1 MVTTAFVH
9 IWGKRVGAIAW
20 NPDSGI
26 GSFEYE
32 PGFIRSG
39 IELAPFTMPLERANG
54 YYSFPENIRSETFKG
69 LPGLLA
75 DSLPDRYGHQLINT
89 WLINQGRPLNS
100 LNPIELL
107 CFIGQRSMG
116 ALEYEPSITPLARDL
131 ATLEVNSLVETAHEI
146 LNEREEFVTNMT
158 ADKAQ
163 ALNDILRIGT
173 SAGGARPKAIVAFNE
188 ATGEFRSGQAHSP
201 EGFDQWLIKLDGVS
215 DAQFGSSHGYGRIE
229 MAYYKL
235 AIDCEI
241 NMAQCKLIEENGRA
255 HFMTK
260 RFDRLEDGNKL
271 HVQTF
276 CAIEHKDF
284 NNVGAYSYEQL
295 FQTMRKLRLSYP
307 DAEQMFRRMSL
318 NVMSKN
324 CDDHTKN
331 FAFMMGQDGVWKLAP
346 AYDVCHAYR
355 PDSQWVS
362 QHALSV
368 NGKRD
373 LISRDDLLAV
383 AKSMNIKKAE
393 LILLQIQAVVD
404 RWEDYA
410 DQQGVDAA
418 KRDAIRE
425 TIPQTY

>member
-9 IWGKRVGAIAW
+9 IWEKRVGAIAW
-20 NPDSGI
+20 NEDSGV
-26 GSFEYE
+26 GSFEYD
-32 PGFIRSG
+32 PHFVQTGL
-39 IELAPFTMPLERANG
+39 ELAPLTMPLRSG
-54 YYSFPENIRSETFKG
+54 SGLFSFSGNARSETFKG

-89 WLINQGRPLNS
+89 WLIKQGRPLNS
-100 LNPIELL
+100 LNPVELL

-116 ALEYEPSITPLARDL
+116 ALEYEPSTTPLAKEL
-131 ATLEVNSLVETAHEI
+131 ATLEVNSLVKTAHEI

-188 ATGEFRSGQAHSP
+188 TTGEFRSGQTYSP
-201 EGFDQWLIKLDGVS
+201 EGFEQWLIKLDGVS

-229 MAYYKL
+229 MAYYQM
-235 AIDCEI
+235 ATDCEI
-241 NMAQCKLIEENGRA
+241 IMAPCKLIEENGRA

-260 RFDRLEDGNKL
+260 RFDRMDDHHKL

-276 CAIEHKDF
+276 CAIEHLDF
-284 NNVGAYSYEQL
+284 NHVGAYSYEQL
-295 FQTMRKLRLSYP
+295 FQTMRKLRLPYP
-307 DAEQMFRRMSL
+307 DAEQMFRRMAL
-318 NVMSKN
+318 NVMSRN

-331 FAFMMGQDGVWKLAP
+331 FAFMMDQDGVWKLAP

-373 LISRDDLLAV
+373 LISRDDMLAV
-383 AKSMNIKKAE
+383 AKSMNIKKAAP
-393 LILLQIQAVVD
+393 ILDQIYGVIN
-404 RWEDYA
+404 RWEKYA
-410 DQQGVDAA
+410 DEQGVDVK
-418 KRDAIRE
+418 KRVAIRE
-425 TIPQTY
+425 TLPLM